1 MTEARLTPPFTGTLS
16 TAADAL
22 RDEEFERTRAFIRL
36 GWLFAAGVFVALL
49 LLPGDRQ
56 IAIALAAVLGVG
68 VLGSIWIYRLLGDR
82 ARFKPGRMY
91 VLALAALV
99 CGQLGITYVGV
110 ASAAPLIVALG
121 LYFFCRTEDLRAA
134 FALYAIAAG
143 SHAVESGL
151 VISGVIRDPGFAPLG
166 AQVSPLA
173 HLAGHGILQIVYLTC
188 FWLARLTRTTSLRSI
203 EQLQHATR
211 LAAQRDVQLAE
222 LRRDLDRALKVGGP
236 GRFTGQIVGSWTL
249 GNVLGRGAMGEVYE
263 AANGQAEAAVK
274 LLRRELLSDPHH
286 VERFLREV
294 RIASSLQTPH
304 VVRVLEASTPED
316 PIPFIAMERLRGGT
330 LGELV
335 RHGPVTGPKLV
346 TLVEQ
351 VAGVLDR
358 AREAGV
364 VHRDL
369 KPHNIFLTD
378 DGVWKVLDFGVA
390 LLGDTSGTLTQGGVV
405 GTPTYM
411 APEQARG
418 ELVDH
423 RADVYALG
431 AIIYRC
437 LTGRVPFVA
446 RDTPA
451 LLYSVVHTMPVRP
464 SSVAAIGPH
473 EEAFLA
479 VGLAKSRE
487 QRYQTGADLAR
498 AFALAT
504 AGALPDEILHR
515 ARRVLREHPWA
526 EPARSLGP
534 LRFSAA

>member
-1 MTEARLTPPFTGTLS
+1 VTEARHAVGFAGTLA
-16 TAADAL
+16 TAVDAL
-22 RDEEFERTRAFIRL
+22 RDEELDRTRSFIQL
-36 GWLFAAGVFVALL
+36 GWVFAAGVLVALL
-49 LLPGDRQ
+49 LLPGDRR

-68 VLGSIWIYRLLGDR
+68 VLGSISVYRMLGDR
-82 ARFKPGRMY
+82 TRFKPTRMY
-91 VLALAALV
+91 VVALAALV

-110 ASAAPLIVALG
+110 ASAVPLLVALG
-121 LYFFCRTEDLRAA
+121 VYFFCRTEDFKAA

-143 SHAVESGL
+143 AHAVESGL
-151 VISGVIRDPGFAPLG
+151 VMTGAIRDPGFAPLG

-173 HLAGHGILQIVYLTC
+173 HLAGHAILQIVYLTC
-188 FWLARLTRTTSLRSI
+188 FWLARLTRKTSLQSI
-203 EQLQHATR
+203 EQLQKATR

-222 LRRDLDRALKVGGP
+222 LRQDLDRALEIGGP
-236 GRFTGQIVGSWTL
+236 GRFTGQIAGSWTL
-249 GNVLGRGAMGEVYE
+249 CNVLGRGAMGEVYE
-263 AANGQAEAAVK
+263 ATNGEGEAAVK

-294 RIASSLQTPH
+294 RIAGSLQTPH
-304 VVRVLEASTPED
+304 VVRVLEASTPDD
-316 PIPFIAMERLRGGT
+316 PIPFIAMERLRGQT

-335 RHGPVTGPKLV
+335 RHGPLPRARSSA
-346 TLVEQ
+346 LVEQ
-351 VAGVLDR
+351 LVGVLEC

-369 KPHNIFLTD
+369 KPHNVFLAEGDT
-378 DGVWKVLDFGVA
+378 WKVLDFGVA
-390 LLGDTSGTLTQGGVV
+390 SLGNMTGTLTQGNVV

-437 LTGRVPFVA
+437 LVGRVPFLA

-451 LLYSVVHTMPVRP
+451 LLYAVVHSAPTRP
-464 SSVAAIGPH
+464 SAFAAVTPH

-479 VGLAKSRE
+479 VALAKSRDH
-487 QRYQTGADLAR
+487 RFQTASELGR
-498 AFALAT
+498 AFVQAT
-504 AGALPDEILHR
+504 NAELPVEIVQR
-515 ARRVLREHPWA
+515 ARRLLREHPWT
-526 EPARSLGP
+526 EDDRSLRPARVI
-534 LRFSAA
+534 R

>member
-1 MTEARLTPPFTGTLS
+1 MPVATGTLT

-22 RDEEFERTRAFIRL
+22 RDEELERTRAFIQL
-36 GWLFAAGVFVALL
+36 GWMFAAGVFVALL
-49 LLPGDRQ
+49 LLPGDRR

-68 VLGSIWIYRLLGDR
+68 VLGSIWIYRLLRDR
-82 ARFKPGRMY
+82 TRFTPTRMY
-91 VLALAALV
+91 VIALAALV

-110 ASAAPLIVALG
+110 ASAAPLVVALG
-121 LYFFCRTEDLRAA
+121 VYFFCRTEDFWAA

-143 SHAVESGL
+143 AHAVESGL
-151 VISGVIRDPGFAPLG
+151 VMTGVIHDPGFAPLG

-173 HLAGHGILQIVYLTC
+173 HLAGHSILQIIYLTC
-188 FWLARLTRTTSLRSI
+188 FRLARLTRKTSLRSI
-203 EQLQHATR
+203 EQLQSATR
-211 LAAQRDVQLAE
+211 LAAQRDVQVAE
-222 LRRDLDRALKVGGP
+222 LRQDLDRALKIGGP
-236 GRFTGQIVGSWTL
+236 GRFTGQIVGAWTL

-263 AANGQAEAAVK
+263 ATSAQGEAAVK

-294 RIASSLQTPH
+294 RIAGSLQTPH
-304 VVRVLEASTPED
+304 VVRVLEASTPDD
-316 PIPFIAMERLRGGT
+316 PIPFIAMERLRGQT

-335 RHGPVTGPKLV
+335 RQGPVTGPRLA

-351 VAGVLDR
+351 VVSVLEC

-369 KPHNIFLTD
+369 KPHNVFLTEGD
-378 DGVWKVLDFGVA
+378 VWKVLDFGVA
-390 LLGDTSGTLTQGGVV
+390 SLGNMTGTLTQGGVV

-418 ELVDH
+418 ELVVP

-437 LTGRVPFVA
+437 LTGRVPFLA

-451 LLYSVVHTMPVRP
+451 LLYAVVHSVPMRP
-464 SSVAAIGPH
+464 STVAAVGPH

-479 VGLAKSRE
+479 VAIAKSRDD
-487 QRYQTGADLAR
+487 RFQTASELGR
-498 AFALAT
+498 AFVQAT
-504 AGALPDEILHR
+504 NAALPVEILHR
-515 ARRVLREHPWA
+515 ARRLLRDHPWA
-526 EPARSLGP
+526 ESERAIRPMRIAR
-534 LRFSAA
+534 